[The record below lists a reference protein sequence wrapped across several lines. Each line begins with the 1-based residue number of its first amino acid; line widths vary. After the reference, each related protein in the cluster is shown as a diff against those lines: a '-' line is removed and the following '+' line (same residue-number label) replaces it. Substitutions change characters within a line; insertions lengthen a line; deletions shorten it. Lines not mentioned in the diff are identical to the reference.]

1 MSPLVVCM
9 SRANH
14 VPTGGGETLTFESV
28 NMSISVYDQEVCV
41 SQRPFATTGSS
52 AGDLLLCDVVSFM
65 ARSAPLAKNM
75 CCLWGDGASNVNG
88 NDCELIMSIRVQD
101 GVGSMNID
109 RDYSRAVTIRSLMSN
124 AHVKRPLSIDIKQRK
139 KHPTPTDSYF

>member
-41 SQRPFATTGSS
+41 SQRPFATPGSS
-52 AGDLLLCDVVSFM
+52 AEIYFCVMSSVSW
-65 ARSAPLAKNM
+65 L
-75 CCLWGDGASNVNG
+75 GA
-88 NDCELIMSIRVQD
+88 L
-101 GVGSMNID
+101 
-109 RDYSRAVTIRSLMSN
+109 
-124 AHVKRPLSIDIKQRK
+124 P
-139 KHPTPTDSYF
+139 